1 MIQNSAKYSV
11 VESSNGS
18 VRIDPGVSVEAISVL
33 AKDTC
38 FVAGKLTAWR
48 VRASKIILEKEAH
61 ANIMPQEA
69 QALELDR
76 AARLV
81 GNFAS
86 EKELYLM
93 LGRFSR
99 QLHELPE
106 SLLPGENVPGVG
118 GADPGLLSSPADNGE
133 VFISPDGEEGSAP
146 EDSDRVEEILSLLR
160 MTLEREIGREDL
172 ETAGRQALAQL
183 MEDVRKKDF
192 EKLAGR
198 SSYLL
203 SQVVPGTEEL
213 KKAGRLLERL
223 KILAGPLSS

>member
-1 MIQNSAKYSV
+1 
-11 VESSNGS
+11 
-18 VRIDPGVSVEAISVL
+18 
-33 AKDTC
+33 
-38 FVAGKLTAWR
+38 
-48 VRASKIILEKEAH
+48 
-61 ANIMPQEA
+61 MPQEA

-192 EKLAGR
+192 EKLNRFSPKCIIPCENVLYASGAVSNVFFVRR
-198 SSYLL
+198 SMGISRI
-203 SQVVPGTEEL
+203 PGGMKKGPMNRNAFTEN
-213 KKAGRLLERL
+213 L
-223 KILAGPLSS
+223 KISKA